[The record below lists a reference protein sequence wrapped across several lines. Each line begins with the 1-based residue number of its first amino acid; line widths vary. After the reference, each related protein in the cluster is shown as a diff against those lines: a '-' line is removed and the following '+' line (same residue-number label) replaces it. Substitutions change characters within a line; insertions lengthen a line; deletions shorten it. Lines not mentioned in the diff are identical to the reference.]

1 MSAKDLGQ
9 KRGLS
14 KVFKAITA
22 PIRWLLISLLGILV
36 LFGVST
42 LTMGIFVGIMAVLAM
57 WLTIESIPGVRY
69 VSTTNVGLVVMSV
82 ATAFLVHA
90 VIGTSTIVGMIGA
103 STALVVKY
111 FLLVAEAD
119 RVHNPRTDNGLRVIT
134 VNA

>member
-9 KRGLS
+9 KRGFS
-14 KVFKAITA
+14 TVFRAITA
-22 PIRWLLISLLGILV
+22 PIRWMLISLLGILV

-42 LTMGIFVGIMAVLAM
+42 LTMGIFVGVMSVVALWV
-57 WLTIESIPGVRY
+57 TVESIPGIRR
-69 VSTTNVGLVVMSV
+69 VSTTPIGLVVMSI
-82 ATAFLVHA
+82 AAGLLVHA

-103 STALVVKY
+103 SSALVIKY